1 MRPAPLCR
9 LAALAAALLP
19 ALPAPAAQPPLL
31 ADAHVSAA
39 QPAINFGGLPTLN
52 VGGGATG
59 LLRFDL
65 ATLPAGTTA
74 AKVVKASLVLYVNRV
89 GTPGAVELQA
99 VNAPWSE
106 AGVTAGT
113 LPPLSG
119 AGSGPLLPVAAAGQY
134 LSVDVTALVKQWVGN
149 PASNFGLAIT
159 PALAAPATVAFFDSK
174 ENTATGHVAQLDI
187 TLADQGA
194 KGDPGPPGLPGLPG
208 ATGATGPKGDK
219 GEPGPVGA
227 TGPAGPQGPQG
238 VQGPPGPASGIVAT
252 VDMQFSQD
260 DRQSWTRVANLGDD
274 TCVNNIPLG
283 FTYTGFGASTPT
295 VSVSSNGI
303 LFLGQ
308 NCSIAFGNQAL
319 PWAGTNDAALFFF
332 WDDLQAFDADQYL
345 EYATL
350 GNAPG
355 RVFNLYYRMRLHD
368 RTICSTNAIN
378 VMVSVHEASGLVKAT
393 YSGMSGCPSM
403 RGASATL
410 GMQTA
415 NLPGVGRKAFMVGFN
430 SPVLDDNASRQ
441 TMSFHPPN

>member
-1 MRPAPLCR
+1 MRPALVLGLAV
-9 LAALAAALLP
+9 LAATLLP
-19 ALPAPAAQPPLL
+19 APPATAAQPPLL

-39 QPAINFGGLPTLN
+39 QPTLNQGALPTLN
-52 VGGGATG
+52 VGGGATA

-65 ATLPAGTTA
+65 SGLPAGTTA
-74 AKVVKASLVLYVNRV
+74 AKVVKATLVLYVGRV

-99 VNAPWSE
+99 VNAGWTES
-106 AGVTAGT
+106 GVTQAT
-113 LPPLSG
+113 LPPLAG
-119 AGSGPLLPVAAAGQY
+119 AGSGPVLPVAAAGQFVSAD
-134 LSVDVTALVKQWVGN
+134 LTAQVRQWVGN
-149 PASNFGLAIT
+149 PGANFGLAIS
-159 PALAAPATVAFFDSK
+159 PALAAPGTVVFFDSK
-174 ENTATGHVAQLDI
+174 ENTATGHVALLDI

-194 KGDPGPPGLPGLPG
+194 KGDPGPPGLPGATG
-208 ATGATGPKGDK
+208 ATGATGPKGDR
-219 GEPGPVGA
+219 GDTGPVGA
-227 TGPAGPQGPQG
+227 TGPVGPQGPQG

-260 DRQSWTRVANLGDD
+260 DRNSWTRVSSLGDD

-283 FTYTGFGASTPT
+283 FTYTGFGANTGT

-308 NCSIAFGNQAL
+308 NCSISFGNQAL
-319 PWAGTNDAALFFF
+319 PWPGTNDAALFFF
-332 WDDLQAFDADQYL
+332 WDDLQAFDADQFL
-345 EYATL
+345 EYATF

-368 RTICSTNAIN
+368 RTICGTNVVN
-378 VMVSVHEASGLVKAT
+378 VMVSVHETSGLVKAT
-393 YSGMSGCPSM
+393 YSGMSGCASI

-410 GMQTA
+410 GFQTA